1 MYSSATSDPKPHL
14 PERQASF
21 KAYVLDPQFPCVGA
35 RSALNRGRMEFG
47 IYHALGDETSAQ
59 ELCAD
64 LSAFSEKY
72 QTPGAEPVTFIA
84 MFNEPVADEASFT
97 GALWRHLQALHNVDA
112 LQHAWDPT
120 VSSDP
125 ANASFSF
132 SIAGRAFFVVGL
144 SPQSSRWARR
154 APFPCVAFNFHDQF
168 EALKATG
175 KYTGLQTAIRA
186 RDVALQGFVNKA
198 LTTFGDM
205 SEARQ
210 YAGNA
215 TPADWVCPFQSG
227 VAADGR

>member
-1 MYSSATSDPKPHL
+1 
-14 PERQASF
+14 
-21 KAYVLDPQFPCVGA
+21 
-35 RSALNRGRMEFG
+35 MEFG
-47 IYHALGDETSAQ
+47 SYRALGDKASAQ
-59 ELCAD
+59 ALCAD
-64 LSAFSEKY
+64 LGAFSAKY
-72 QTPGAEPVTFIA
+72 ETPGAEPVTFIA
-84 MFNEPVADEASFT
+84 MFEQPVVDEAAFT
-97 GALWRHLQALHNVDA
+97 GALWRHLQAVHDIDA
-112 LQHAWDPT
+112 LHHAWDPT

-125 ANASFSF
+125 ASASFSF

-154 APFPCVAFNFHDQF
+154 SPFPCVAFNFHDQF

-175 KYTGLQTAIRA
+175 KYTGLQTAIRT

-215 TPADWVCPFQSG
+215 TPADWVCPFQPE
-227 VAADGR
+227 VQADGR

>member
-1 MYSSATSDPKPHL
+1 M
-14 PERQASF
+14 F
-21 KAYVLDPQFPCVGA
+21 KSYVQDPQFPCVGA
-35 RSALNRGRMEFG
+35 KSALNRGRMEFG
-47 IYHALGDETSAQ
+47 TYRALGDNVSAR

-64 LSAFSEKY
+64 LAEFSAKY
-72 QTPGAEPVTFIA
+72 DAPGAEPVTFIA
-84 MFNEPVADEASFT
+84 MFDQPVADEAAFT
-97 GALWRHLQALHNVDA
+97 DALWRHLQAVHDIDA
-112 LQHAWDPT
+112 LQHTWDPT

-125 ANASFSF
+125 TSPAFSF

-154 APFPCVAFNFHDQF
+154 SPFPCVAFNFHDQF
-168 EALKATG
+168 EALKSNG

-198 LTTFGDM
+198 LTTFGEK

-215 TPADWVCPFQSG
+215 TPADWVCPFQPE
-227 VAADGR
+227 VPADGR